1 MEKMT
6 TKPWKRAMQF
16 TIALLALLG
25 LIKYLEK

>member
-6 TKPWKRAMQF
+6 TKSWKRAVQF
-16 TIALLALLG
+16 GIALLALLG